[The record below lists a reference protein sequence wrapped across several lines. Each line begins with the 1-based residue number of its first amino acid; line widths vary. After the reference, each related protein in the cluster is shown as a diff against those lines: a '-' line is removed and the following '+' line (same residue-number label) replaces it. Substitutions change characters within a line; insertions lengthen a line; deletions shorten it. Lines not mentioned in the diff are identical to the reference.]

1 MFRTAVGFFSK
12 FFQKVLM
19 FLLSIYRYFI
29 SPLLGIGNCCRFH
42 PSCSEYALIAIQ
54 QLPLHRG
61 LALTLKRLLRCHPFC
76 VGGYDPVPLK
86 PSKRERITNVSH

>member
-1 MFRTAVGFFSK
+1 MFRTAVGLFSK
-12 FFQKVLM
+12 LFQKIVV

-29 SPLLGIGNCCRFH
+29 SPFLGIGNCCRFH

-61 LALTLKRLLRCHPFC
+61 LALTLWRLLRCNSFC
-76 VGGYDPVPLK
+76 VGGYDPVPLRK
-86 PSKRERITNVSH
+86 NNKCQPLI